1 MSTSSREQF
10 ILKLRA
16 EIPSIEN
23 LGSTKALEIFQNNSL
38 RPILKFQNDALVHV
52 FLLDLRS
59 KKIDL
64 KTFNTKKRLLL
75 IDTHLRTNSNLR
87 QLLLGMVIALLSID
101 EMEFYNS
108 VYKEL
113 NKRIFSMLKARLKD
127 QLVQDLK
134 FNFI

>member
-1 MSTSSREQF
+1 MSTSSRDQF
-10 ILKLRA
+10 IIKLRA

-87 QLLLGMVIALLSID
+87 QLLLGMVIALFSVD

-113 NKRIFSMLKARLKD
+113 NKRIFSMLKVRLKD
-127 QLVQDLK
+127 QLV
-134 FNFI
+134 

>member
-1 MSTSSREQF
+1 MSTSSRDQF

-23 LGSTKALEIFQNNSL
+23 LGTTTAVEVFQNNSL

-64 KTFNTKKRLLL
+64 KTFNSKKRQLL

-87 QLLLGMVIALLSID
+87 QLLLGMVIALFSID

-127 QLVQDLK
+127 QLV
-134 FNFI
+134 

>member
-1 MSTSSREQF
+1 MSTSSRDQF

-16 EIPSIEN
+16 EIASIEN
-23 LGSTKALEIFQNNSL
+23 LGTTTAVEVFQNNSL

-52 FLLDLRS
+52 FLLDLNS

-64 KTFNTKKRLLL
+64 KTLNSKKRKLL

-87 QLLLGMVIALLSID
+87 QLLLGMIIALFSID

-113 NKRIFSMLKARLKD
+113 NKRIFLMLKARLND
-127 QLVQDLK
+127 QLV
-134 FNFI
+134 

>member
-113 NKRIFSMLKARLKD
+113 NKRIFSMLKVRFKD
-127 QLVQDLK
+127 QLV
-134 FNFI
+134 

>member
-23 LGSTKALEIFQNNSL
+23 LGSTKALEIFQNNIL

-113 NKRIFSMLKARLKD
+113 NKRIFSMLKVRFKD
-127 QLVQDLK
+127 QLV
-134 FNFI
+134 

>member
-1 MSTSSREQF
+1 MSTSSRDQF

-23 LGSTKALEIFQNNSL
+23 LGTTTAVEVFQNNSL

-52 FLLDLRS
+52 FLLDLSS

-64 KTFNTKKRLLL
+64 KTFNSKKRQLL
-75 IDTHLRTNSNLR
+75 IDKHLRTNSNLR
-87 QLLLGMVIALLSID
+87 QLLLGMVIALFSID

-113 NKRIFSMLKARLKD
+113 NKRIFLMLKTRLND
-127 QLVQDLK
+127 QLV
-134 FNFI
+134 

>member
-1 MSTSSREQF
+1 MSTSSRDQF
-10 ILKLRA
+10 IIKLRA

-23 LGSTKALEIFQNNSL
+23 LGSTKALEIFQNNIL

-87 QLLLGMVIALLSID
+87 QLLLGMVIALFSID

-113 NKRIFSMLKARLKD
+113 NKRIFSMLKVRLKD
-127 QLVQDLK
+127 QLV
-134 FNFI
+134 

>member
-23 LGSTKALEIFQNNSL
+23 LGSTKALEIFQNNNL

-113 NKRIFSMLKARLKD
+113 NKRIFSMLKVRFKD
-127 QLVQDLK
+127 QLV
-134 FNFI
+134 

>member
-1 MSTSSREQF
+1 MSTSSRDQF
-10 ILKLRA
+10 IIKLRA

-23 LGSTKALEIFQNNSL
+23 LGSTKALEIFQNNIL

-87 QLLLGMVIALLSID
+87 QLLLGMVIALLSVD

-113 NKRIFSMLKARLKD
+113 NKRIFSMLKVRLKD
-127 QLVQDLK
+127 QLV
-134 FNFI
+134 

>member
-87 QLLLGMVIALLSID
+87 QLLLGMVIALFSVD

-113 NKRIFSMLKARLKD
+113 NKRIFSMLKVRLKD
-127 QLVQDLK
+127 QLV
-134 FNFI
+134 

>member
-1 MSTSSREQF
+1 MSTSSRDQF
-10 ILKLRA
+10 IIKLRA

-23 LGSTKALEIFQNNSL
+23 LGSTKALEIFQNNIL

-87 QLLLGMVIALLSID
+87 QLLLGMVIALFSID
-101 EMEFYNS
+101 EMKFYKS
-108 VYKEL
+108 IYKEL
-113 NKRIFSMLKARLKD
+113 NKRIFSMLKARLKV
-127 QLVQDLK
+127 QLV
-134 FNFI
+134 

>member
-23 LGSTKALEIFQNNSL
+23 LGSTKPLEIFQNNSL

-87 QLLLGMVIALLSID
+87 QLLLGMVIALFSID

-113 NKRIFSMLKARLKD
+113 NKRIFSMLKVRLKD
-127 QLVQDLK
+127 QLV
-134 FNFI
+134 

>member
-52 FLLDLRS
+52 FLLDLS
-59 KKIDL
+59 NKKIDL
-64 KTFNTKKRLLL
+64 KTFNTKKRELL

-87 QLLLGMVIALLSID
+87 QLLLGMVIALFSVD
-101 EMEFYNS
+101 EMEFYNT

-113 NKRIFSMLKARLKD
+113 NKRIFSMLKVRLKD
-127 QLVQDLK
+127 QLV
-134 FNFI
+134 

>member
-52 FLLDLRS
+52 FLLDLRT

-87 QLLLGMVIALLSID
+87 QLLLGMVIALFSID

-113 NKRIFSMLKARLKD
+113 NKRIFSMLKVRLKD
-127 QLVQDLK
+127 QLV
-134 FNFI
+134 

>member
-23 LGSTKALEIFQNNSL
+23 LGSTKALEIFQNNIL
-38 RPILKFQNDALVHV
+38 RPILKFQNDALVYV

-59 KKIDL
+59 KKIDF

-87 QLLLGMVIALLSID
+87 QLLLGMVIALFSVD

-113 NKRIFSMLKARLKD
+113 NKRIFSMLKVRLKD
-127 QLVQDLK
+127 QLV
-134 FNFI
+134 

>member
-87 QLLLGMVIALLSID
+87 QLLLGMVIALFSVD
-101 EMEFYNS
+101 EMEFYNT

-113 NKRIFSMLKARLKD
+113 NKRIFSMLKVRLKD
-127 QLVQDLK
+127 QLV
-134 FNFI
+134 

>member
-1 MSTSSREQF
+1 MSTSSRDQF
-10 ILKLRA
+10 IIKLRA

-23 LGSTKALEIFQNNSL
+23 LGSTKALEIFQNNIL

-52 FLLDLRS
+52 FLLDLS
-59 KKIDL
+59 NKKIDL
-64 KTFNTKKRLLL
+64 KTFNTKKRELL

-87 QLLLGMVIALLSID
+87 QLLLGMVIALFSID

-113 NKRIFSMLKARLKD
+113 NKRIFLMLKTRLND
-127 QLVQDLK
+127 QLV
-134 FNFI
+134 

>member
-1 MSTSSREQF
+1 MSTSSRDQF
-10 ILKLRA
+10 IIKLRA

-23 LGSTKALEIFQNNSL
+23 LGSTKALEIFQNNIL

-113 NKRIFSMLKARLKD
+113 NKRIFSMLKVRLKD
-127 QLVQDLK
+127 QLV
-134 FNFI
+134 

>member
-87 QLLLGMVIALLSID
+87 QLLLGMVIALFSID

-113 NKRIFSMLKARLKD
+113 NKRIFSMLKVRLKD
-127 QLVQDLK
+127 QLV
-134 FNFI
+134 

>member
-1 MSTSSREQF
+1 MSTSPREQF

-16 EIPSIEN
+16 EIPSTEN
-23 LGSTKALEIFQNNSL
+23 LGTTTAVEVFQNNSL
-38 RPILKFQNDALVHV
+38 RPILKFQNDVLVHV
-52 FLLDLRS
+52 FLLDLNS

-64 KTFNTKKRLLL
+64 KTLNTKKRKLL

-87 QLLLGMVIALLSID
+87 QLLLGMVIALFSID

-113 NKRIFSMLKARLKD
+113 NKRIFLMLKTRLND
-127 QLVQDLK
+127 QLV
-134 FNFI
+134 

>member
-1 MSTSSREQF
+1 MSTSSRDQF
-10 ILKLRA
+10 IIKLRA

-23 LGSTKALEIFQNNSL
+23 LGSTKVLEIFQNNIL

-113 NKRIFSMLKARLKD
+113 NKRIFSMLKVRLKD
-127 QLVQDLK
+127 QLV
-134 FNFI
+134 

>member
-23 LGSTKALEIFQNNSL
+23 LGSTKALEIFQNNNL

-113 NKRIFSMLKARLKD
+113 NKRIFSMLKVRLKD
-127 QLVQDLK
+127 QLV
-134 FNFI
+134 

>member
-1 MSTSSREQF
+1 MSTSSREEF

-52 FLLDLRS
+52 FLLDLWS

-87 QLLLGMVIALLSID
+87 QLLLGMVIALFSVD

-113 NKRIFSMLKARLKD
+113 NKRIFSMLKVRLKD
-127 QLVQDLK
+127 QLV
-134 FNFI
+134 

>member
-1 MSTSSREQF
+1 MSTSSRDQF
-10 ILKLRA
+10 ILKHRA
-16 EIPSIEN
+16 EIHSIKN
-23 LGSTKALEIFQNNSL
+23 LGTTTAVEVFQNNTL

-64 KTFNTKKRLLL
+64 KTFNSKKRLLL

-101 EMEFYNS
+101 EMEFYTS

-113 NKRIFSMLKARLKD
+113 NKRIFSMLKVLS
-127 QLVQDLK
+127 L
-134 FNFI
+134 IHI